1 MTKSPARKLVLPKHL
16 RAVDRTT
23 LSWRQLRLVLASV
36 ALRDRILL
44 TLDMWDA
51 RTPTVRQTAY
61 RGELRDFG
69 QDPEIA
75 EDSASSRRAGERTVA
90 MEAGVPGSLAG
101 SIHLSEC
108 AQAQWGK
115 EERLHPHGQLPREC

>member
-44 TLDMWDA
+44 TLDMTETFRPSELFALRGAASTWDA
-51 RTPTVRQTAY
+51 RYAHRKADCLQGRAA
-61 RGELRDFG
+61 RLR
-69 QDPEIA
+69 A
-75 EDSASSRRAGERTVA
+75 R
-90 MEAGVPGSLAG
+90 
-101 SIHLSEC
+101 
-108 AQAQWGK
+108 
-115 EERLHPHGQLPREC
+115 PRNR